1 MQLRE
6 PRIWLVHDPE
16 DAPAST
22 RALHALADLGR
33 GIAVVRVT
41 PGPQTLQS
49 IAADLLKA
57 LGKDHSLPGTMRNGE
72 ENWRRASVWM
82 SGERVRQLIVDRAET
97 LQPKRWQDFIGL
109 AAHCGLDLWLVAHGG
124 SLTRGQREMLDDWP
138 LAEVTIKQFLAMHPN
153 PGTDTDAEARVK
165 PDGPV
170 EPFPAVPRSD
180 FTTFRADCHLL
191 LEPEAYERV
200 EGEMRYAADLTRRWL
215 SEAVTPDSAA
225 MKEHLRE
232 LIEGCRFT
240 DLALAR
246 LRAAQAVCLVAG
258 LLVTVDLERLAA
270 STRTARPLIDEQLVR
285 ELRRYACTRRA
296 AASLISCL
304 TGASPE
310 AISRLNVNDVAEAEV
325 RIAGK
330 TFGVP
335 ALARGV
341 LVAHIHARLQAGAG
355 PDDALLSNAHRGSLG
370 ERCTPRTA
378 RRSIDDVARASGLM
392 LWDERSTKE
401 DRSNQQWLRR
411 RGVSVSVIG

>member
-1 MQLRE
+1 VQLRE
-6 PRIWLVHDPE
+6 PRLWLVHDPE

-33 GIAVVRVT
+33 GVAVVRVT
-41 PGPQTLQS
+41 PGLQTLQP

-57 LGKDHSLPGTMRNGE
+57 LGKDHSLPGNIRSGE

-82 SGERVRQLIVDRAET
+82 SGERVCQLIVDRAEA

-109 AAHCGLDLWLVAHGG
+109 AAHCGLDLWLVVHGG

-138 LAEVTIKQFLAMHPN
+138 LTEVTIEQFLAEHPD
-153 PGTDTDAEARVK
+153 PGTDTDTEAPVK

-170 EPFPAVPRSD
+170 EPFATVPRSD

-191 LEPEAYERV
+191 LAPEAFKRV
-200 EGEMRYAADLTRRWL
+200 EREMRYAADLTRRWL
-215 SEAVTPDSAA
+215 SETATPDSAG

-232 LIEGCRFT
+232 LIEDCRFT

-246 LRAAQAVCLVAG
+246 LRAAQAVCLLAG
-258 LLVTVDLERLAA
+258 LLVTVDFERLAA
-270 STRTARPLIDEQLVR
+270 SMRTPRPLIDEQFVG

-304 TGASPE
+304 TAASPE
-310 AISRLNVNDVAEAEV
+310 AISRLNVSDVSDHEV

-330 TFGVP
+330 KFGVP
-335 ALARGV
+335 AVARGV
-341 LVAHIHARLQAGAG
+341 LAAHIHARLQAGAR
-355 PDDALLSNAHRGSLG
+355 PDDALLSNAHCGSLG

-392 LWDERSTKE
+392 LWDERNTK
-401 DRSNQQWLRR
+401 DDHGDQQWLRR
-411 RGVSVSVIG
+411 RGVSVSVVR